1 MREPAVRRLGERVKT
16 LIRERPA
23 RHDMSQRDSSFDEF
37 SGTTYATEN

>member
-1 MREPAVRRLGERVKT
+1 MREPAAWGLGELIKT

-23 RHDMSQRDSSFDEF
+23 CYEMSQRDSNFDEF